1 MPSLGHLEQRRQY
14 QERGVSSVEA
24 EREVIRVRSLKGIG
38 LIISAPQMMLL
49 MSLRQMREHMVTN
62 SPTVLSIVVG
72 DSIRSV
78 NFYSPM
84 SRRLAI
90 GCSDSLKGKEG
101 DVLCVF
107 EEGGKS

>member
-1 MPSLGHLEQRRQY
+1 
-14 QERGVSSVEA
+14 
-24 EREVIRVRSLKGIG
+24 
-38 LIISAPQMMLL
+38 
-49 MSLRQMREHMVTN
+49 MVTN